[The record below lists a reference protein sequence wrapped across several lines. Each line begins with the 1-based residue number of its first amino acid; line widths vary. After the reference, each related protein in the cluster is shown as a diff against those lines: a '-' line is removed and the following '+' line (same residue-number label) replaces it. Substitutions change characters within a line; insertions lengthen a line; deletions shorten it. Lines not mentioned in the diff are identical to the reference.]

1 MVLPA
6 GGQQRTASSCTCYDL
21 LVRKTRCITYLYR
34 CESGGTSDEAS
45 VMGVEQ
51 QPLVGRLVSLP
62 VDKTSVIK

>member
-1 MVLPA
+1 MMNIH
-6 GGQQRTASSCTCYDL
+6 ASGEDYL
-21 LVRKTRCITYLYR
+21 EAITYLYR